1 MIFVNQE
8 KTEDNPLSVQYN
20 QTKDFNELHT
30 LTASFRQVRFSFEQQ
45 SETIEKNYNLMTKM
59 IYTKKHAMRISK
71 LKQHDIFSQHS
82 TADKK

>member
-30 LTASFRQVRFSFEQQ
+30 LTASFRQVRFSFE
-45 SETIEKNYNLMTKM
+45 E
-59 IYTKKHAMRISK
+59 
-71 LKQHDIFSQHS
+71 
-82 TADKK
+82 